1 MAEKVRVSS
10 SFFTDVEVTYSGS
23 LVRPEG
29 AHYVAQHVS
38 AVRLVKEGNLLV
50 LDRGGRPVEVLSGLA
65 EVAIWRDGG
74 GRLVR
79 LEVELL
85 EPYAVDEEYVRR
97 FLAELEW

>member
-1 MAEKVRVSS
+1 M
-10 SFFTDVEVTYSGS
+10 
-23 LVRPEG
+23 
-29 AHYVAQHVS
+29 QHVS

-97 FLAELEW
+97 FLAGLEW